1 MKKNLFI
8 TLLILIHSLSFAQ
21 VQWQDNGVPVRQGEN
36 IVWNQTSVA
45 CEDNT
50 FVSIWTDTR
59 NGVRGIYAQK
69 VDENGISLWGDNG
82 IEIYNPDRIQSAPI
96 AIASN
101 DNSVIV
107 CWLDYTELG
116 NYDSKIRV
124 QKIDANGD
132 LLWGEE
138 GILLEESGPYS
149 YDVQIINH
157 NDGGVY
163 IFWKTQSNV
172 KGIRILCDGSIA
184 AGWEQG
190 INLPAYSFDVHSDG
204 LNGII
209 VASSLY
215 DDIYLQRIDENGNK
229 LWGYYGTLLF
239 NGEEY
244 IREIKICSTITDEY
258 YISWRIG
265 SPYDLGQIKIQKVDS
280 TGNSIWDSPIIITED
295 LASRLFTICSSD
307 SQPIITWV
315 IGNTILSQKLDSDGN
330 LLWGEDGITV
340 FESNYDLNRNSVI
353 LKDDFDGGCL
363 ISWTNYD
370 DNYDESRIIVQKINE
385 NGDLLFGDGLTI
397 FEYNVFNYYI
407 LFSTLAVNDQRYY
420 LCWLDKQDNS
430 QALTHQIIDEDG
442 NIYLEENGE
451 NMYFG
456 ISGFASDI
464 QLLSNGDNPIMLWLE
479 NRNMN
484 DSRIRLQILND
495 DGTNIFSENGVP
507 ITSDTQS
514 DQEYL
519 EAVYGENSETIA
531 VVWSERRE
539 NADQIFA
546 QGIDTSGNYL
556 WSSSSGV
563 CLTSADFSSDDP
575 NISVVNNSGIDE
587 YYIGWEDKSD
597 FMNPEIYGQRII
609 NGEKQ
614 WDENGIV
621 ISGECENCAMLD
633 IVDRF
638 YIWKSIDYPNT
649 GVKVKLIDED
659 GNTAV
664 GWPDNGLHIT
674 DNSNYTNY
682 IKFELIPT
690 GLFISWI
697 DHSEDIIYGQI
708 VDYEGNLLWQEG
720 GIPLIEGENI
730 NNLNV
735 HYNDAFYIVWKEYID
750 GNYFNYYI
758 QKFNENGETL
768 WQEEGIRLSYWTQ
781 YTHCDPVIASVEQDV
796 LVVWEHYFINETTHI
811 IAQLVSPD
819 GELQYGLSGITICDQ
834 IMEQD
839 YPQVYVNGTDAYIC
853 WRDGRSTTM
862 GEEGLVSISGIYA
875 QMLHLEPTLADDELV
890 EPIEIL
896 SNYPN
901 PFNPETT
908 ISFQLNNENTEDTEI
923 NIFNI
928 KGQKVKTLPVILSD
942 AQHRIEGSGQNN
954 YFVTWNGTDKNDQP
968 VASGIYFY
976 QLNVD
981 DKIIASKK
989 CLLLK

>member
-1 MKKNLFI
+1 MKKI
-8 TLLILIHSLSFAQ
+8 LLITFLISIYTLSFAQ
-21 VQWQDNGVPVRQGEN
+21 VQWQDDGVPVRQGEN

-45 CEDNT
+45 CDDET
-50 FVSIWTDTR
+50 FVSVWTDTR

-69 VDENGISLWGDNG
+69 VDENGNSLWEETGL
-82 IEIYNPDRIQSAPI
+82 EVYNPETIQSNPI
-96 AIASN
+96 AISSTN
-101 DNSVIV
+101 NSVIV
-107 CWLDYTELG
+107 CWQDYDAIEV
-116 NYDSKIRV
+116 YSSQIRV
-124 QKIDANGD
+124 QKINANGD

-149 YDVQIINH
+149 YDVQIIKH
-157 NDGGVY
+157 NDGGLY
-163 IFWKTQSNV
+163 IFWKETYQSDI
-172 KGIRILCDGSIA
+172 KGIRLLADGSIA

-190 INLPAYSFDVHSDG
+190 ISLPAYFFDVHSDG

-239 NGEEY
+239 NGEDY
-244 IREIKICSTITDEY
+244 IREIKVCLTITDEY
-258 YISWRIG
+258 YISWRSEAQSG
-265 SPYDLGQIKIQKVDS
+265 WEKIRMQKADF
-280 TGNSIWDSPIIITED
+280 TGNSIWEAPIIISEEGYIK
-295 LASRLFTICSSD
+295 RIMTICPSD
-307 SQPIITWV
+307 SQPILVWLIS
-315 IGNTILSQKLDSDGN
+315 NTIFSQKLDLDGN
-330 LLWGEDGITV
+330 KLWGDEGIIV
-340 FESNYDLNRNSVI
+340 YESNYDLNKNSVN
-353 LKDDFDGGCL
+353 LKDDPVGGCI
-363 ISWTNYD
+363 ISWRDYD
-370 DNYDESRIIVQKINE
+370 NSYNENRIIVQKIDE
-385 NGDLLFGDGLTI
+385 NGDLLFEDGLII
-397 FEYNVFNYYI
+397 FHSNESNDYNLY
-407 LFSTLAVNDQRYY
+407 SSLAVNDQKYY
-420 LCWLDKQDNS
+420 LCWLDNTSDLPS
-430 QALTHQIIDEDG
+430 LIHQIIDGDG

-451 NMYFG
+451 EMYFG
-456 ISGFASDI
+456 LSGFASDI

-479 NRNMN
+479 NQNMN
-484 DSRIRLQILND
+484 DSQIRFQILND
-495 DGTNIFSENGVP
+495 DGTNIFSENGIP

-531 VVWSERRE
+531 AVWSERRE
-539 NADQIFA
+539 NTDQIFA

-563 CLTSADFSSDDP
+563 CLTSSDFSSDDP
-575 NISVVNNSGIDE
+575 NISIVNNSGIDE
-587 YYIGWEDKSD
+587 YYIGWEDYSD
-597 FMNPEIYGQRII
+597 FMNPVIYGQRII

-614 WDENGIV
+614 WAENGIV
-621 ISGECENCAMLD
+621 ISGESENCYMLD
-633 IVDRF
+633 ILDRF

-659 GNTAV
+659 GNSAV
-664 GWPDNGLHIT
+664 GWSDNGLHIT
-674 DNSNYTNY
+674 GNSNYTNY

-697 DHSEDIIYGQI
+697 DNSEDTIYGQI

-730 NNLNV
+730 NNFNV
-735 HYNDAFYIVWKEYID
+735 HYNDAFYIVWNEYID

-758 QKFNENGETL
+758 QSFNENGETL

-796 LVVWEHYFINETTHI
+796 LVVWEHYFINQTTHI

-853 WRDGRSTTM
+853 WRDGRSTMT
-862 GEEGLVSISGIYA
+862 GEEGLFSIYGIYT
-875 QMLHLEPTLADDELV
+875 QKLYLEPTSADEELV

-908 ISFQLNNENTEDTEI
+908 ISFSLSTENTETAEI

-928 KGQKVKTLPVILSD
+928 RGQKIKTLPINQLTNSPIN
-942 AQHRIEGSGQNN
+942 Q
-954 YFVTWNGTDKNDQP
+954 VTWNGTDQNDHP

-976 QLNVD
+976 QLNI
-981 DKIIASKK
+981 DKKVIASKK